1 MLLGASMYAGITH
14 SRRTFWH
21 YPGEILLILWMSY
34 FLYPQLVSLPE
45 ARENRFASRSKG
57 KISAG
62 KSRNVQ
68 RTAQKARSF

>member
-1 MLLGASMYAGITH
+1 MYI
-14 SRRTFWH
+14 WH
-21 YPGEILLILWMSY
+21 YPGEILLLLWMSY
-34 FLYPQLVSLPE
+34 FLYPQLVRLPE

-68 RTAQKARSF
+68 RTAKKARSF